1 MPKNIDIDK
10 YKYFGYG
17 IGFNRKGN
25 FPIGNVLGTSCITF
39 RVDMNLSVHLDNTHT
54 HIHMHMHIHAH
65 THTHTHTHKHTH
77 THTKVILILGKGPTK
92 RLDKTT
98 LPLINCRKKLFN

>member
-54 HIHMHMHIHAH
+54 YIHMHMHIHA
-65 THTHTHTHKHTH
+65 HTH

-98 LPLINCRKKLFN
+98 LPY

>member
-54 HIHMHMHIHAH
+54 HIH
-65 THTHTHTHKHTH
+65 

-98 LPLINCRKKLFN
+98 LPY